1 LFDSVGTLIKLISMQ
16 LARTSEND
24 PITVDFIP
32 LKGKNLRGK
41 IGMTFAPGKK
51 AQGMHVL
58 WDRNLREDLSRLKE
72 YYQTDVL
79 ITLIEKHEFS
89 FLHID
94 NLFREL
100 DSLGIKHIWFPIK
113 DESVPD
119 SLDIFMPLV
128 KQIIHLTSLGN
139 TVIIHC
145 RAGLGRTGMVV
156 ACCLVAL
163 GYAPKRAI
171 EVVRNTREYTIETE
185 EQEEYI
191 TKFSWEW
198 LAEFVEINP

>member
-1 LFDSVGTLIKLISMQ
+1 MKTKLINMQ
-16 LARTSEND
+16 SARTSENH

-32 LKGKNLRGK
+32 LNGEKLQGK
-41 IGMTFAPGKK
+41 IGMTFAPGKT
-51 AQGMHVL
+51 AQGMHAL
-58 WDRNLREDLSRLKE
+58 WDRSLREDLSRLKE
-72 YYQTDVL
+72 YYQTDIL

-94 NLFREL
+94 NLFSEL
-100 DSLGIKHIWFPIK
+100 DSLGIQHIWFPIK

-119 SLDIFMPLV
+119 SLDIFIPLV
-128 KQIIHLTSLGN
+128 KQIIHLTSLGK

-163 GYAPKRAI
+163 GYTPKSSI
-171 EVVRNTREYTIETE
+171 ELVRKTREYTIETQ

-191 TKFSWEW
+191 TKFSLQW

>member
-1 LFDSVGTLIKLISMQ
+1 MKTKLTNMQ
-16 LARTSEND
+16 SARTSENH

-32 LKGKNLRGK
+32 LNGENFKGK
-41 IGMTFAPGKK
+41 IGMTFAPGKT
-51 AQGMHVL
+51 AQGMHAL
-58 WDRNLREDLSRLKE
+58 WQRNLKEDLSRLKE
-72 YYQTDVL
+72 YYQTDIL

-94 NLFREL
+94 NLFSEL

-119 SLDIFMPLV
+119 SLDIFTQLV
-128 KQIIHLTSLGN
+128 KQIIHLTTLGK

-163 GYAPKRAI
+163 GYTPKSSI
-171 EVVRNTREYTIETE
+171 ELVRKTREYTIETL
-185 EQEEYI
+185 EQEEYV
-191 TKFSWEW
+191 TEFSLQWHRASIK
-198 LAEFVEINP
+198 LNH